1 MSLLFK
7 RVGALGWVAPLEGA
21 TLDVRIDAGTV
32 SAVAPTLE
40 RRAGEA
46 VWDLSGDRL
55 VPGLHDHHIHL
66 RALCAL
72 EASIILGPPEVQ
84 TPAELEDRLRR
95 AAAHL
100 HAGEW
105 LRAVAYHENVAG
117 TLDRDELDRLVPD
130 RPIRIQHA
138 TGALWMVN
146 SLALEALRA
155 EEGTPPGAER
165 DEGGRLNG
173 RFWRED
179 EWLGSRL
186 PRSSHDF
193 TAMSQLAAGRG
204 ITGFTDATP
213 GMGDA
218 DVTGFVEARKSRT
231 LVQRL
236 VLMADPG
243 TSASSGTE
251 VVTLG
256 PSKIILDDVTLPSFD
271 ELTERI
277 EASHVAGIPV
287 ALHCVSRTQAVLS
300 IAALEQVG
308 VVEGD
313 RIEHGSVLAPDS
325 IEVARRLGLVVVTQ
339 PGFIATRGDR
349 FIRNVPTRTR
359 RDLYR
364 LRSLVEAGVTVAGS
378 TDAPFGG
385 SDPWQAIRAAVDR
398 RTQTG
403 AVLGEDESVS
413 LEVAISMF
421 TSDAHAP
428 WRQRRVAPGEPADLC
443 VVSRAPY
450 DLLAGGAPQ
459 VRATFVAGRAVHTSP
474 S

>member
-1 MSLLFK
+1 VSLLFK
-7 RVGALGWVAPLEGA
+7 QAGALGWISPLEGP
-21 TLDVRIDAGTV
+21 LRDVRIDVGTV
-32 SAVAPTLE
+32 VEIAPQLE

-46 VWDLSGDRL
+46 VWDLAGDRL
-55 VPGLHDHHIHL
+55 APGLHDHHIHL

-84 TPAELEDRLRR
+84 TPTELADRLRR
-95 AAAHL
+95 AGAHL
-100 HAGEW
+100 HEGEW

-117 TLDRDELDRLVPD
+117 PLDREELDCLVPD
-130 RPIRIQHA
+130 RPIRVQHA
-138 TGALWMVN
+138 SGALWMVN
-146 SLALEALRA
+146 SRALEALRA

-165 DEGGRLNG
+165 DGEGRLNG

-193 TAMSQLAAGRG
+193 SSMSQLAAGRG
-204 ITGFTDATP
+204 VTGFTDATP
-213 GMGDA
+213 GMVDA
-218 DVTGFVEARKSRT
+218 DVVGFVEARKSRT

-236 VLMADPG
+236 VLMAEPG
-243 TSASSGTE
+243 TSSSSGTE

-256 PSKIILDDVTLPSFD
+256 PSKIILDDITLPPFD

-277 EASHVAGIPV
+277 ARSHEAGVPV
-287 ALHCVSRTQAVLS
+287 ALHCVTRTQAVLA
-300 IAALEQVG
+300 IAVLEQAG
-308 VVEGD
+308 VVRGD

-325 IEVARRLGLVVVTQ
+325 IEVAARLGLVVVTQ

-364 LRSLVEAGVTVAGS
+364 LRSLIDAGIAVAGS
-378 TDAPFGG
+378 TDAPFG
-385 SDPWQAIRAAVDR
+385 SPDPWQAIRAAVDR
-398 RTQTG
+398 RTLAG
-403 AVLGEDESVS
+403 APLGVDEAVS
-413 LEVAISMF
+413 LDVAISLF
-421 TSDAHAP
+421 TSDADAP
-428 WRQRRVAPGEPADLC
+428 WRQRRVAPGEVADLC
-443 VVSRAPY
+443 VVSREPW
-450 DLLAGGAPQ
+450 DHLAGEAPQ
-459 VRATFVAGRAVHTSP
+459 VRATFVAGRTVHSSP